1 MKDYVGQW
9 FEAYR
14 ELGEPY
20 DINFLVEQNGSQK
33 LISVSHEITDG
44 AGALFHIATENGFTV
59 TPKISKSNPPKMNF
73 GKYFLNI
80 VKFLYWSRSRGNNLW
95 NFKFPKAMESSIRY
109 ATLSLSASETQ
120 QLHEKARS
128 KNISLNTLLLFCLDT
143 IISKKFG
150 VHHKTRSWW
159 IPVSMRPDL
168 GIAPNDPTAIRN
180 YVSNFTLDLKNSLSP
195 ELLQKK
201 ISEALKQQRHWGTWW
216 WQQLGRYLPHAVI
229 RYIAYKKLFNN
240 QHVGAFT
247 NLGEWTS
254 TPLPIQMTPI
264 GNPLYSHPLC
274 CSCIQFNKRLNLAIR
289 VYPTFPLDQNTLNI
303 MMQDWK
309 QNLFDL

>member
-59 TPKISKSNPPKMNF
+59 TPKI
-73 GKYFLNI
+73 
-80 VKFLYWSRSRGNNLW
+80 
-95 NFKFPKAMESSIRY
+95 PKAMESSIRY